1 MLRIADL
8 SHTEQVTADA
18 TVNDVM
24 LRRPT
29 VHPADV
35 TIGAARAAL
44 EAAPKLHLLLLIRDG
59 RVIGTLDRGDLSDP
73 ALAGDSPA
81 LALAELDGRTVAP
94 DVPAE
99 RLRKDMLATGIR
111 RLAVVDDEMR
121 LLGLL
126 CLKSS
131 GTGFCS
137 DDGVADMRRARSA
150 SNVPRP

>member
-1 MLRIADL
+1 M
-8 SHTEQVTADA
+8 TAPA

-35 TIGAARAAL
+35 TIGAARAAF
-44 EAAPKLHLLLLIRDG
+44 ASGPKLHLLLLIREG
-59 RVIGTLDRGDLSDP
+59 RVIGTLDRGDLADP
-73 ALAGDSPA
+73 AVAADSPA
-81 LALAELDGRTVAP
+81 LALAELEGRTVAP

-99 RLRKDMLATGIR
+99 PLRKDMLATGIR

-137 DDGVADMRRARSA
+137 DDGVADMRRARST